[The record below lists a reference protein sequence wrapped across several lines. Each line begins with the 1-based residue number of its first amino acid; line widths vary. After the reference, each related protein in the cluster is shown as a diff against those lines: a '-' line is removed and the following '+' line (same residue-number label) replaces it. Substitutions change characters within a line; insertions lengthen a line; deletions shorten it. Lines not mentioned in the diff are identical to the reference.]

1 MLCPIW
7 SLSCNLLQF
16 LLFFSLLTN
25 FLLSELF
32 ARRLKLKILDRNK
45 SQHTIRHPNKS
56 QHSIRD
62 PNKSQHSIR
71 DPNKSQRLI
80 RDPNIFTFPEVDRAL
95 RRESASAVTK
105 RAPSFDRRG
114 REIHREPNNSAQL
127 RHRIHSIRIDE
138 IERHLD
144 LEFMISCQTLKPHL
158 DPEFGDSLSW
168 IPSNWAQKAVRLM
181 VDIVWQRMMTLVKF
195 CPLFLLSARDDP

>member
-1 MLCPIW
+1 MVQCCVQYDRFPAICC
-7 SLSCNLLQF
+7 SFCF
-16 LLFFSLLTN
+16 FFFSLLTN

-32 ARRLKLKILDRNK
+32 ARRLKLKISDR
-45 SQHTIRHPNKS
+45 NKS

-71 DPNKSQRLI
+71 DPIKGQHSIRDPNKSQHTIRDPDKSPRLI

-114 REIHREPNNSAQL
+114 REIHREAKNSAQL
-127 RHRIHSIRIDE
+127 RHRIHSIQIDE

-144 LEFMISCQTLKPHL
+144 LEFMISCHTLKPHL
-158 DPEFGDSLSW
+158 DPEFGDSLS
-168 IPSNWAQKAVRLM
+168 
-181 VDIVWQRMMTLVKF
+181 
-195 CPLFLLSARDDP
+195 

>member
-32 ARRLKLKILDRNK
+32 ARRLKLKISVRNK
-45 SQHTIRHPNKS
+45 SQHTIR
-56 QHSIRD
+56 D
-62 PNKSQHSIR
+62 PNKRQHSIR

-127 RHRIHSIRIDE
+127 RHRIHSIHIDE
-138 IERHLD
+138 IEHHLD
-144 LEFMISCQTLKPHL
+144 LEFMIRCHTVKPHL

-195 CPLFLLSARDDP
+195 CTLSLLSARDEP

>member
-1 MLCPIW
+1 MVCRWFNVVSNMIAF
-7 SLSCNLLQF
+7 LQF
-16 LLFFSLLTN
+16 AAVFAFFSLLTN

-32 ARRLKLKILDRNK
+32 ARRLKLKISVRNK
-45 SQHTIRHPNKS
+45 SQHT
-56 QHSIRD
+56 IRD

-127 RHRIHSIRIDE
+127 RHRIHSIQIDE
-138 IERHLD
+138 IEHHLD
-144 LEFMISCQTLKPHL
+144 LEFMINCHTLKPHL
-158 DPEFGDSLSW
+158 DPEFGDSLS
-168 IPSNWAQKAVRLM
+168 
-181 VDIVWQRMMTLVKF
+181 
-195 CPLFLLSARDDP
+195 

>member
-1 MLCPIW
+1 MVQCCVQYDRFPAICC
-7 SLSCNLLQF
+7 SFCF
-16 LLFFSLLTN
+16 FFSLLTN

-32 ARRLKLKILDRNK
+32 ARRLKLKISVRNK
-45 SQHTIRHPNKS
+45 SQHTIRDPNKS

-71 DPNKSQRLI
+71 DPKKSQRLI

-114 REIHREPNNSAQL
+114 REIHQKTQ
-127 RHRIHSIRIDE
+127 HKYGT
-138 IERHLD
+138 
-144 LEFMISCQTLKPHL
+144 EFIAFRSMK
-158 DPEFGDSLSW
+158 LSV
-168 IPSNWAQKAVRLM
+168 I
-181 VDIVWQRMMTLVKF
+181 
-195 CPLFLLSARDDP
+195 